1 MVRGG
6 KRNGAGRPKGSGKY
20 GESTKAIRLPVS
32 MINPIVKFISQ
43 KVLCLPTYPENA
55 KTDKETASPVP
66 ELESI
71 ELTKWLIE
79 EPSSTAFFK
88 ITDNAMFNA
97 GIYSGDIA
105 VVDRKIIPVNG
116 DIVIANVD
124 SQFLVRR
131 IFISGNKA
139 ELRAETPD
147 CETLIYENSEEL
159 VLWGVLKK
167 VIHRV

>member
-32 MINPIVKFISQ
+32 MTNPIVNFISQ
-43 KVLCLPTYPENA
+43 KALCLPTYPENA
-55 KTDKETASPVP
+55 KTDKETTNPTP

-71 ELTKWLIE
+71 ELTKWLVE
-79 EPSSTAFFK
+79 EPAATSFFK
-88 ITDNAMFNA
+88 ITDNTMFNA
-97 GIYSGDIA
+97 GIFSGDIV
-105 VVDRKIIPVNG
+105 VVDRKALPING
-116 DIVIANVD
+116 DIVIARVD
-124 SQFLVRR
+124 SQYLVRR

-139 ELRAETPD
+139 ELRAESPD